1 MGIEKFYRMSIERHS
16 KIIYILL
23 SKIDSAMLKYIVLI
37 KEKYCG
43 LWNTIA
49 YKYKGQRLKLII
61 EVNNSMFWNQD
72 VFSHSKLG
80 GDPR

>member
-1 MGIEKFYRMSIERHS
+1 
-16 KIIYILL
+16 
-23 SKIDSAMLKYIVLI
+23 MLKYIVLI

-49 YKYKGQRLKLII
+49 YKYEGQRLKLII